1 MDGPTDR
8 PKRHKPKR
16 DSDRGDEGKRADP
29 PKVKLEE
36 RPDNGKREAHTRCVE
51 EGATMETRRK
61 TAVAAPQKEPV
72 VDKAACPVTRNG
84 PLDSSSEEEE

>member
-8 PKRHKPKR
+8 SKRHKLKR

-29 PKVKLEE
+29 PKGKLED
-36 RPDNGKREAHTRCVE
+36 RPDNDKREAHTRYVE
-51 EGATMETRRK
+51 EGAPMETRRK

-72 VDKAACPVTRNG
+72 VDKVACPGKRTE
-84 PLDSSSEEEE
+84 PIDSSSRDGS